1 MHIKFRALMLYVYVW
16 QQVFH
21 ITLLFTYILIH
32 VSISKSNCRYTVFFL
47 HFCIYRSQMEKQK
60 QNQQQQKKTNNK
72 KTKKG
77 KISLKWK

>member
-21 ITLLFTYILIH
+21 ITLLFTHILIH
-32 VSISKSNCRYTVFFL
+32 VSISKSNCQYTVFLL

-60 QNQQQQKKTNNK
+60 QNQQQQKMAIT
-72 KTKKG
+72 
-77 KISLKWK
+77 I